1 MILDTKPHLRHD
13 IVMPNGDIIHV
24 SARYG
29 KAGGMFIDETCVFFP
44 NGDSDIRG
52 RYDYFHSAIDEL
64 LNA

>member
-1 MILDTKPHLRHD
+1 VIIDTKPHLKHD
-13 IVMPNGDIIHV
+13 IVLPNGDIIHV

-29 KAGGMFIDETCVFFP
+29 KVGSMFVDETCVFFP
-44 NGDSDIRG
+44 NGDNDIRG